1 MDKVGVLDL
10 ESFYPSK
17 DRFALAMMLNNLL
30 ASPSFKA
37 WLEGEPLDINNFL
50 YNGTGKPRVS
60 VFSIAHLSDSERMF
74 FVAMLLNEILSW
86 VRSQPGTGS
95 LRAILYMDELFGYLP
110 PTANPPSKA
119 PLLTLLKQARA
130 FGLGLVLSTQNPVDL
145 DYKALSNAGTWFIG
159 RLQTERDKE
168 RVMAA
173 LEGAAAGGKFDK
185 ARTERI
191 LAGLGQ
197 RVFYLHS
204 VHEEEPIIFSTRWVL
219 SYLAGPL
226 TRDQVASLPAN
237 QITHKQTHNSDDNIK
252 QDFDTIPK
260 SRTDALNMAAPVLA
274 PQIKQ
279 VYIPREGRAFEN
291 SVYTPYIIGIA
302 DVLYNNTKHKV
313 TATKSYTLLA
323 PLHEGPM
330 ALDWNEAQL
339 IELNVR
345 DLDERPIEGAAYA
358 NYPEAASNPRS
369 YDNWQKQ
376 LNQFIRTNLTLKLF
390 LSPTLKLVSEV
401 GEEERD
407 FRIRLQHLVH
417 EQRDDALEAIRKK
430 YGSKIGTLETRQR
443 RAQQAVEKQSSM
455 ASQRKMDAAVSAGS
469 AILGALFGRKN
480 ISATSISRV
489 GTAVKS
495 TSRALKSDQG
505 INAAQETLQ
514 SIEAQLE
521 DVQLELEQELEKI
534 SERYDM
540 LKEKL
545 DVVEV
550 RATSSNITVQ
560 LVGLAWVPR

>member
-1 MDKVGVLDL
+1 
-10 ESFYPSK
+10 
-17 DRFALAMMLNNLL
+17 
-30 ASPSFKA
+30 
-37 WLEGEPLDINNFL
+37 
-50 YNGTGKPRVS
+50 
-60 VFSIAHLSDSERMF
+60 
-74 FVAMLLNEILSW
+74 
-86 VRSQPGTGS
+86 
-95 LRAILYMDELFGYLP
+95 
-110 PTANPPSKA
+110 
-119 PLLTLLKQARA
+119 
-130 FGLGLVLSTQNPVDL
+130 
-145 DYKALSNAGTWFIG
+145 
-159 RLQTERDKE
+159 
-168 RVMAA
+168 
-173 LEGAAAGGKFDK
+173 
-185 ARTERI
+185 
-191 LAGLGQ
+191 
-197 RVFYLHS
+197 
-204 VHEEEPIIFSTRWVL
+204 
-219 SYLAGPL
+219 
-226 TRDQVASLPAN
+226 
-237 QITHKQTHNSDDNIK
+237 
-252 QDFDTIPK
+252 
-260 SRTDALNMAAPVLA
+260 
-274 PQIKQ
+274 
-279 VYIPREGRAFEN
+279 
-291 SVYTPYIIGIA
+291 
-302 DVLYNNTKHKV
+302 
-313 TATKSYTLLA
+313 
-323 PLHEGPM
+323 M

-407 FRIRLQHLVH
+407 FRIRLQHLAH